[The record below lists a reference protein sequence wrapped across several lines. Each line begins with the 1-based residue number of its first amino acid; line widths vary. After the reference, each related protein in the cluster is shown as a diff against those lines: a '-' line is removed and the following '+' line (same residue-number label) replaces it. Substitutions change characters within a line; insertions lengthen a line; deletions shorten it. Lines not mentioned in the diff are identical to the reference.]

1 MRRITS
7 YIVLVLAV
15 FAVTACASS
24 GGAAVKATDSTI
36 LTREEIQATGVA
48 NLYQAIERLRP
59 RWLEVRSARSIN
71 SSVQIAVFLN
81 RSYVGEP
88 EVLKTYTPNSIVR
101 VRYLDGPT
109 ASASLTGFDSRH
121 VEGAIVLE
129 TSISR

>member
-1 MRRITS
+1 MRRTTS
-7 YIVLVLAV
+7 SIVFIVTVLVLN
-15 FAVTACASS
+15 ACASS
-24 GGAAVKATDSTI
+24 GPPLQSSDQSV

-59 RWLEVRSARSIN
+59 RWLEIRSARSIN

-88 EVLKTYTPNSIVR
+88 EVLKTYTLNSVARI
-101 VRYLDGPT
+101 RYLDGPT
-109 ASASLTGFDSRH
+109 ATASLSGFDSRH

-129 TSISR
+129 TTVSR